1 MPMNSFLCRRLLLC
15 SLVVVCF
22 SLPSV
27 AQEPDGDD
35 PGNASITDIST
46 YDAFSVAGTAPGV
59 PQGSI
64 FAGFENNEQV
74 QMYNGDLLVSHPS
87 SLSFPVD
94 GGGSFSLTRVY
105 NSMRVIDSQLR
116 DREDPSHVKSF
127 LAGDG
132 WVGYGWLMHFG
143 RVFPSQKSLR
153 GIELK

>member
-1 MPMNSFLCRRLLLC
+1 MRVKSSLCRQLLLS
-15 SLVVVCF
+15 SLVVASF
-22 SLPSV
+22 TLPGV
-27 AQEPDGDD
+27 AQEPDGGD
-35 PGNASITDIST
+35 PGTASITDIST

-105 NSMRVIDSQLR
+105 NSMRVIDNQLR
-116 DREDPSHVKSF
+116 DRECGFRKLLPVFSSKSCRF
-127 LAGDG
+127 
-132 WVGYGWLMHFG
+132 V
-143 RVFPSQKSLR
+143 
-153 GIELK
+153 